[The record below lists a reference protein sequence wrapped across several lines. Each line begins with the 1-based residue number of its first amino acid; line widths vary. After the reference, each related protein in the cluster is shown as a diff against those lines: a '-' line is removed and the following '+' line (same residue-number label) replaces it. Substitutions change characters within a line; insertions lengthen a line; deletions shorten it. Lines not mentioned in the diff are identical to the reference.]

1 MHSTFEIVAIKQAES
16 HILSLSSKTVR
27 TVASF
32 PSSTI
37 NPEIIPM
44 NLSIRLLQE
53 HELSAAEHL
62 FRLAF
67 GTFVGLPQ
75 PTDFCGDANY
85 IQPRW
90 KVDPTAAFAAELD
103 GQLVGSN
110 IAICWGSVGGFGP
123 LSVHPDFWGQGIAQ
137 RLIEPV
143 MAQLDQWGT
152 RQAVFFTFSD
162 SPKHQALYQKFGFY
176 PRFLTFIMAKPI
188 QAVQQDSSLTIY
200 SQLDPQQRSQC
211 LKECS
216 TLTDA
221 IYSGLDL
228 SREIEA
234 VYAQNLGDTV
244 LLWDETD
251 LAGFA
256 ICHRGAGSEAG
267 SDVCYVKFGA
277 VRSGIQAG
285 EQFEK
290 LLDLCEVYGATQK
303 TLRLVAGVNSSH
315 DEAYSRMIARRFR
328 AEIIGVA
335 MHKPN
340 EPGYNRPDVFIL
352 DDWR

>member
-1 MHSTFEIVAIKQAES
+1 MPLA
-16 HILSLSSKTVR
+16 
-27 TVASF
+27 
-32 PSSTI
+32 
-37 NPEIIPM
+37 
-44 NLSIRLLQE
+44 IRLLQE
-53 HELSAAEHL
+53 QEVSAAEHL

-67 GTFVGLPQ
+67 GTFIGLPQ

-85 IQPRW
+85 VQTRW

-103 GQLVGSN
+103 GKLVGSN
-110 IAICWGSVGGFGP
+110 IATCWGSVGIFGP
-123 LSVHPDFWGQGIAQ
+123 LSVHPDFWDQGIAQ

-143 MAQLDQWGT
+143 MTQFDQWGI
-152 RQAVFFTFSD
+152 RQAGLFTFPN
-162 SPKHQALYQKFGFY
+162 SPKHHALYQKFGFY

-188 QAVQQDSSLTIY
+188 QAVQPDLSVTTY
-200 SQLDPQQRSQC
+200 SQLAPQQRSHW
-211 LKECS
+211 LKACS

-228 SREIEA
+228 SREIES
-234 VYAQNLGDTV
+234 VHAQNLGDTV

-256 ICHRGAGSEAG
+256 ICHCGAGSEAG

-277 VRSGIQAG
+277 VRPGIQAG
-285 EQFEK
+285 EQFEL
-290 LLDLCEVYGATQK
+290 LLDLCEAYGATQK
-303 TLRLVAGVNSSH
+303 TLRLVAGINTSH
-315 DEAYSRMIARRFR
+315 DEAYTRMIARRFR
-328 AEIIGVA
+328 TEIVGVV

-340 EPGYNRPDVFIL
+340 KPGYNRPDVFIL